1 MLFAA
6 EGATPSA
13 FIQEQRLQLA
23 AERLRRP
30 DAPCITEVAMAVG
43 FNDLTHFGRA
53 FRRRYGVTPRDYR
66 DRTRAP
72 RAPGGPGA

>member
-13 FIQEQRLQLA
+13 YIQERRLRMA

-66 DRTRAP
+66 DGIRSGQAEAARA
-72 RAPGGPGA
+72 